1 MHINMLIFVHYCNIM
16 TSKRWSKA
24 EIIKVINP
32 VVIGR
37 EFFSFMLKWRVKII
51 KV

>member
-1 MHINMLIFVHYCNIM
+1 M

-24 EIIKVINP
+24 EIIKVKNP
-32 VVIGR
+32 VLTGP
-37 EFFSFMLKWRVKII
+37 EFLSFMLKWRVKIF